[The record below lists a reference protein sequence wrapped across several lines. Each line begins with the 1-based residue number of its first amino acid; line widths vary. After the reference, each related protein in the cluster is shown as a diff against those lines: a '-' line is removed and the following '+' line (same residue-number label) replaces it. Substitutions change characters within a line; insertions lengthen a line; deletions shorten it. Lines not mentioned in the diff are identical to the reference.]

1 MTTILD
7 RSASADVQCADVIDA
22 TIPAAK
28 PVQSS
33 AEVTA
38 LVQANLALVGHLVRE
53 VHHRVPAHVSRDDLT
68 SAGLYALTLSAKS
81 FDPTLGVPFARFA
94 AIRIRGALTDELRT
108 MDWASRGVRGKAR
121 ELNTVRTDLTQSI
134 GREPSR
140 PELADAMGM
149 SMTELSSL
157 ESDVHRAGLVSLQA
171 LPVEDGAGAVP
182 SHDENPDELLIR
194 REQIG
199 FLRDA
204 VTELPAKLRLV
215 VEAYFFGQRRMADIA
230 AELGVTESRVSQ
242 LRSEAL
248 VLLRAAMSDTQDR
261 PADPAP
267 GRGRAAAARQS
278 YVAAVSARSTLSG
291 RLSATT
297 LLGES
302 VPTGSEFRIA
312 N

>member
-1 MTTILD
+1 MTLTLD
-7 RSASADVQCADVIDA
+7 TTAAADGQDAARSDADASVKPTQ
-22 TIPAAK
+22 TPAAI
-28 PVQSS
+28 
-33 AEVTA
+33 EA
-38 LVQANLALVGHLVRE
+38 LVHENLALVGYLVRE
-53 VHHRVPAHVSRDDLT
+53 VHNRVPAHVSRDDLT
-68 SAGLYALTLSAKS
+68 SAGMYALTLAAKS

-94 AIRIRGALTDELRT
+94 SIRIRGALTDELRT

-121 ELNTVRTDLTQSI
+121 ELNTVRTELTQAI

-140 PELADAMGM
+140 PEIAGAMGI
-149 SMTELSSL
+149 STAELASL

-171 LPVEDGAGAVP
+171 LPVEDGAAAVP
-182 SHDENPDELLIR
+182 SVEEHPDELLVR

-199 FLRDA
+199 YLRDA
-204 VTELPAKLRLV
+204 VVELPAKLRFV

-248 VLLRAAMSDTQDR
+248 VLLRAAMNHAEDR
-261 PADPAP
+261 PTDPTPA
-267 GRGRAAAARQS
+267 RGRAAAAREAYTAS
-278 YVAAVSARSTLSG
+278 VAARSSLAG

-297 LLGES
+297 VLGDS
-302 VPTGSEFRIA
+302 RRTDTGYRVA

>member
-1 MTTILD
+1 MTMILD
-7 RSASADVQCADVIDA
+7 RNVATDAPASDRQAAAASAK
-22 TIPAAK
+22 PA
-28 PVQSS
+28 QSP

-38 LVQANLALVGHLVRE
+38 LVHANLALVGHLVRE
-53 VHHRVPAHVSRDDLT
+53 VHNRVPAHVNRDDLT

-81 FDPTLGVPFARFA
+81 YDPTLGVPFARFA

-121 ELNTVRTDLTQSI
+121 ELNTVRTDLTHSI

-149 SMTELSSL
+149 SMAELSTL

-171 LPVEDGAGAVP
+171 LPVEDGAAMVP
-182 SHDENPDELLIR
+182 SGDENPDDLLIR

-204 VTELPAKLRLV
+204 VCELPGKLRFV

-248 VLLRAAMSDTQDR
+248 VLLRAAMNQCEDGRT
-261 PADPAP
+261 DPAP
-267 GRGRAAAARQS
+267 RRGRAAAARQA
-278 YVAAVSARSTLSG
+278 YTAAVAARSNLSG
-291 RLSATT
+291 RLAATT
-297 LLGES
+297 VLGEAH
-302 VPTGSEFRIA
+302 PTTTQFRIA